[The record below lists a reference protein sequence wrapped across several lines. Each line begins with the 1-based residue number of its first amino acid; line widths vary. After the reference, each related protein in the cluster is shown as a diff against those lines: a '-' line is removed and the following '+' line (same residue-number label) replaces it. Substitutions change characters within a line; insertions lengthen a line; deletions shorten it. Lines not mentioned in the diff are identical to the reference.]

1 MTFETPNA
9 ATPPG
14 LRPLQERRR
23 AWLRRAERGFFLTL
37 TTLVLLVVAWGA
49 LSGAVRQFP
58 RSDTVGQKTETAI
71 QLACGLL
78 SLLGVLTTFVWRRS
92 ASRILPAWAGSLA
105 AAAGLSA
112 LVWGPPQPG
121 VALIFAAGA
130 LLVAL
135 GVIRLLRAGLAT

>member
-1 MTFETPNA
+1 M
-9 ATPPG
+9 TPPV
-14 LRPLQERRR
+14 PLQERRR
-23 AWLRRAERGFFLTL
+23 AWLRRVERGSFLAL

-58 RSDTVGQKTETAI
+58 QSDTAGQKIETAV
-71 QLACGLL
+71 QLACGFL
-78 SLLGVLTTFVWRRS
+78 SLSSALTTFVWRRS

-112 LVWGPPQPG
+112 LVWGPPQPA
-121 VALIFAAGA
+121 VALGFAAAA

-135 GVIRLLRAGLAT
+135 GIMRLLRAGLAA

>member
-1 MTFETPNA
+1 VTRPD
-9 ATPPG
+9 P
-14 LRPLQERRR
+14 RPLQERRR
-23 AWLRRAERGFFLTL
+23 TWLRRVGRGFFLAL
-37 TTLVLLVVAWGA
+37 ATLVLLVVAWGA

-58 RSDTVGQKTETAI
+58 RSDTFWQKIETAV
-71 QLACGLL
+71 QLACGFL
-78 SLLGVLTTFVWRRS
+78 SLLGALTTFVWRRS

-121 VALIFAAGA
+121 VALAFAAGA

-135 GVIRLLRAGLAT
+135 GILRLLRAGLAA